1 MLLVKNRKARHDY
14 EIKKTLSAGVVLTG
28 AEVKSLRN
36 KSASLSGSYVKII
49 NNEAWLINAQI
60 NPYQYADQQD
70 YDPKR
75 SRKLLLTKKQIFKLK
90 EYVKSKNLSLIPLS
104 FEMINN
110 RIKLKIGVSKEQ
122 KEYEK
127 RSKLKKKDL
136 KRRMAKEFKRQKL
149 KL

>member
-1 MLLVKNRKARHDY
+1 MLLVKNKKAKYDFD
-14 EIKKTLSAGVVLTG
+14 IKKTLSAGIVLNG

-36 KSASLSGSYVKII
+36 KSASLNGSYVKII

-90 EYVKSKNLSLIPLS
+90 EDVRSKNLSLVPLS
-104 FEMINN
+104 LEMINN
-110 RIKLKIGVSKEQ
+110 RIKLKIGVGKGQREF
-122 KEYEK
+122 EK
-127 RSKLKKKDL
+127 RSKLKREDL
-136 KRRMAKEFKRQKL
+136 KRRMAREFKRQKL
-149 KL
+149 NL

>member
-110 RIKLKIGVSKEQ
+110 RIKLKIGVGKGQ